1 MERGDEDVNRNRDK
15 ECEAVLD
22 FCWDDGEG
30 GERWWCNCSLCGRSM
45 DVPPPSRCPSC
56 GAKVVE

>member
-1 MERGDEDVNRNRDK
+1 MERENEDVNRNHDR

-22 FCWDDGEG
+22 FCWDDDEG
-30 GERWWCNCSLCGRSM
+30 WEHWWCNCSLCGCSM
-45 DVPPPSRCPSC
+45 DVPPPSRCPWC